1 MIIEKKKK
9 NVEAKKF
16 SKDKTKKA
24 RKEEEEKEDPM
35 VQNSLSTSMLK

>member
-24 RKEEEEKEDPM
+24 RKRRRKKIQWCKTHCP
-35 VQNSLSTSMLK
+35 QAC